1 MNYNLFFILDLFSAI
16 FNFLLGYYV
25 FLKDSK
31 RSANRGF
38 FFLTLTATIW
48 CASVAGL
55 RALGF
60 FPFPGQGLLEE
71 NLEII
76 KRYSIGWIWNQ
87 ISWIGITFLPST
99 FLHLSIIVT
108 AQKGFFQRKEF
119 ILTIYLISL
128 SFLIY
133 TFWTEP
139 FTPPIFYILFSLFF
153 ISCLLISFILLL
165 KKYISVESITE
176 KNKLKFFIIGFSIPA
191 VLGTLLDVIYPLLKY
206 GMFVGTTFSHYFFTL
221 GYVFIGLAVLRY
233 GLFLDFQEILENIFR
248 KMTEMALITDRG
260 GTILM
265 TNEKILEKL
274 QCKEEEIL
282 GKKIG
287 DFLVGGEK
295 KFKEI
300 LEKLQK
306 GETYQGKINFLS
318 KEGQLLPF
326 WVTFSFVKA
335 GIVFVGQDL
344 GEILRYQE
352 RLEKEVEKRTK
363 ELQQKIIELEE
374 YYKLTVG
381 RELKML
387 ELKNEVERLK
397 KELEKYK
404 KKT

>member
-99 FLHLSIIVT
+99 FLHFSIIFT